1 MAFLVVSPEVP
12 KWAIQENKNPIDET
26 SKLKR
31 LLKKSI
37 NRTSIFILL
46 DYLKDE
52 ERITWRI

>member
-1 MAFLVVSPEVP
+1 VGYFR
-12 KWAIQENKNPIDET
+12 KIKNPIDET

-37 NRTSIFILL
+37 KGTSIFIML

-52 ERITWRI
+52 EELKWRI